1 VFIHPSITINNVT
14 YRGDING
21 YDIFRAVCAG
31 FNDQPSVCKGDNVF
45 DAITKI
51 EQEVPD

>member
-1 VFIHPSITINNVT
+1 MHPSITINNVT

-31 FNDQPSVCKGDNVF
+31 FKDQPYVCKSDNVF
-45 DAITKI
+45 DSIAKI
-51 EQEVPD
+51 ELQVPD